1 MEHVRILANLLS
13 TTLMCC
19 ALATASKIKDS
30 LNTAMEATISLTSP
44 SSPSSTQSDFLLVVL
59 RDMVRVYPSLRV
71 ILMSAT
77 IDTTL
82 FSSYFGNCPVIEIQ
96 GKIHP
101 VQGTHTH
108 TRTIIPRLWQL
119 NCLSS
124 NLLLPHSSPIPSLPP
139 SLPPSRVF
147 S

>member
-19 ALATASKIKDS
+19 VLATASKIKDS

-101 VQGTHTH
+101 VQGTHT
-108 TRTIIPRLWQL
+108 RTIIPRLWQL
-119 NCLSS
+119 NYLSS
-124 NLLLPHSSPIPSLPP
+124 NLLLPHSSPPP
-139 SLPPSRVF
+139 FLPPSRVF